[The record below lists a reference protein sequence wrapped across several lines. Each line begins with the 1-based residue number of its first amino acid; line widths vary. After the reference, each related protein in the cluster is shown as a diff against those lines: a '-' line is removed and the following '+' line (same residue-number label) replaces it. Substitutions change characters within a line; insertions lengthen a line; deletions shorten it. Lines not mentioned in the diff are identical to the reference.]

1 MKRLGMSERQ
11 YAAHAGITRGAVSKA
26 RLFGRLV
33 LHPDGSIDAGRSDQ
47 RRETTTDPSQQ
58 RGRHAPAAARPE
70 AAGVSGGP
78 EARSGQPGAAGQRPA
93 GLRPVPQAA
102 VGAVAETLREQGLPS
117 PEGKIDFMAART
129 ANEVLKARLRRMEL
143 QQKEGELVDRARATA
158 LVFRLA
164 RQERDVWLG
173 WPARVA
179 ALMAA
184 ELGVGAHA
192 LQTVLET
199 HVREHLGSLAEV
211 RPELR

>member
-1 MKRLGMSERQ
+1 MSERQ

-33 LHPDGSIDAGRSDQ
+33 LHPDGSIDAGKSDQ
-47 RRETTTDPSQQ
+47 RRATTTDQSQQ
-58 RGRHAPAAARPE
+58 RGRHAPSA
-70 AAGVSGGP
+70 SGG
-78 EARSGQPGAAGQRPA
+78 QPSPA

-179 ALMAA
+179 AMMAA
-184 ELGVGAHA
+184 ELGVDAHA
-192 LQTVLET
+192 LQTVLES
-199 HVREHLGSLAEV
+199 HVREHLASLAEV
-211 RPELR
+211 RCEFR

>member
-1 MKRLGMSERQ
+1 MSERQ

-26 RLFGRLV
+26 RLSGRRMLQ
-33 LHPDGSIDAGRSDQ
+33 PDGSIDAGKSDQ
-47 RRETTTDPSQQ
+47 RRASTTDPSQR
-58 RGRHAPAAARPE
+58 RGRHAP
-70 AAGVSGGP
+70 
-78 EARSGQPGAAGQRPA
+78 
-93 GLRPVPQAA
+93 GLRPVPPAA
-102 VGAVAETLREQGLPS
+102 VGAVTETLREQGLPG
-117 PEGKIDFMAART
+117 PEGRIDFVAART

-143 QQKEGELVDRARATA
+143 QQREGELVDRARATA

-211 RPELR
+211 RAEFR